1 MTLGQINLC
10 KPMRFIKFC
19 NDNLKTGAANI
30 SSFER
35 TFIFLLFLFC
45 LFFVLMFYMIV
56 KNKHLWNYL

>member
-30 SSFER
+30 SSFKR
-35 TFIFLLFLFC
+35 TFIFL

>member
-35 TFIFLLFLFC
+35 TFIFLLF
-45 LFFVLMFYMIV
+45 FVLSFFCFNV
-56 KNKHLWNYL
+56 LHDSEK

>member
-19 NDNLKTGAANI
+19 NDNFKTGAANI

-35 TFIFLLFLFC
+35 TFIFLLFFC
-45 LFFVLMFYMIV
+45 FNVLYDSE
-56 KNKHLWNYL
+56 K